1 MNIDTRLGLFDFYQ
15 SQDFPNRFSFL
26 IILISAVS
34 AIVTPLQRSTDG
46 RILWK
51 NFVEEQNQREKSSRL
66 ITCAVPFIEEY
77 FEYADQISF
86 LVSVLL
92 DDASA
97 FLKPLMTELP
107 ISSTIYSLSF
117 VEPTDALET
126 YDVSENIVILAKSAI
141 TLETNYSYFVDY
153 CKNECAFIIMLTN
166 LFVDEESF
174 LIQAGEIVEQMSLQ
188 SMFKLAILALIE
200 ESVLLA
206 SSIPIRIEEVY
217 VFAEPALL
225 GRCQWENAT
234 AIRWQRFGTKSS
246 SFNASVVNAA
256 IYKNFPYAYM
266 INDKNNSRFGG
277 IEGSMVEEIA
287 SNMNLELNRDVI
299 EWQQNITMHTQL
311 YLRLNNATDDLIFG
325 GLLWDPNGKT
335 KYMTCYGMIQVV
347 WLIPMKT
354 NVSFRGLITPFSS
367 SVWYAIIST
376 LFLSGLV
383 KHFLIHDVS
392 FLDMAALVLGVA
404 TNRPNK
410 TSSKILFLSYSLF
423 GFFLMQLYLGSLA
436 DQLQSA
442 TDSQIESMEQLVKS
456 GLQIG
461 GTQRLAQ
468 LLQTPDKIDQGNVE
482 QTIRENLIVFKQQD
496 YIDLF
501 SEIVEGSNTSLAL
514 LVMLNLTDIR
524 RLSNLKHAHIMK
536 ENVGSYPLALATW
549 QGFPYLDEFNFKI
562 QMLVQTG
569 LVEFWSNME
578 ALNKSYIT
586 MNDDK
591 DDSYIDMDDLA
602 PAFLLLIIGYFGGFC
617 LLIIEVILYPSQALL

>member
-1 MNIDTRLGLFDFYQ
+1 MNIDTRLVLFDFYQ
-15 SQDFPNRFSFL
+15 PQDFPNRFSFL
-26 IILISAVS
+26 IILISVVS

-77 FEYADQISF
+77 FEYADRISF

-107 ISSTIYSLSF
+107 ISSTVYSLSF
-117 VEPTDALET
+117 VEPIDALET

-153 CKNECAFIIMLTN
+153 CKSECAFIIMLTN

-188 SMFKLAILALIE
+188 SVFKLAILALIE

-225 GRCQWENAT
+225 GRCQWESAT

-287 SNMNLELNRDVI
+287 SNMNLKLNRNVI

-354 NVSFRGLITPFSS
+354 NVSFRGLITPFSP

-423 GFFLMQLYLGSLA
+423 GFFLTQLYLGSLA

-482 QTIRENLIVFKQQD
+482 QTIRENLIIFKQQD

-501 SEIVEGSNTSLAL
+501 SEIIEGSNTSLAL

-536 ENVGSYPLALATW
+536 ETVGSYPLALATW

-591 DDSYIDMDDLA
+591 DDCYIDMDDLA

-617 LLIIEVILYPSQALL
+617 LLIIEVILYPSQVLL